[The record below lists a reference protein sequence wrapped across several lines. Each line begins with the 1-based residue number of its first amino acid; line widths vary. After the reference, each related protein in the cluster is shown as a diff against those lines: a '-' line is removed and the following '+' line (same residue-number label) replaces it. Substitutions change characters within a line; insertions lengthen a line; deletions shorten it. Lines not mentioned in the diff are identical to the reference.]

1 MLLAKQLRSNSV
13 DEVTRWRLAALI
25 EPVVLGRR
33 SYQGPDGRWRMR
45 PISQWM
51 FVIEPRRPGKKLSH
65 RRRDRNMALW
75 VAHWIAIGKHKQVK
89 GAIGEVI
96 KQYKQHGVEEE
107 TVRQAWH
114 KYGAE
119 AKAVLKGRVIKWDEY
134 LESTTRDFDW

>member
-1 MLLAKQLRSNSV
+1 MAPTCSQ
-13 DEVTRWRLAALI
+13 
-25 EPVVLGRR
+25 RR
-33 SYQGPDGRWRMR
+33 SRTSAGAKRAW
-45 PISQWM
+45 
-51 FVIEPRRPGKKLSH
+51 
-65 RRRDRNMALW
+65 
-75 VAHWIAIGKHKQVK
+75 WIAIGKHKQVK